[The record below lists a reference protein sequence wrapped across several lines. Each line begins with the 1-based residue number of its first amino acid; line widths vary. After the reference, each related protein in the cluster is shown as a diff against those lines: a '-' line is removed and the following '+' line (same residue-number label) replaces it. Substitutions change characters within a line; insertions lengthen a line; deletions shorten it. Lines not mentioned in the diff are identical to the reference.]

1 MMRAFLA
8 GVLVGFLLGLYVAV
22 KTVNDNH
29 DHPHDHEDSP

>member
-1 MMRAFLA
+1 MLRAFLA

-29 DHPHDHEDSP
+29 EPFDHEDSP